1 MEEALLLVPFSAV
14 CYLLN
19 CMPRLMKQG
28 WDVEV
33 LARTLSFVM
42 KVHHEPIVHT
52 KRLLPIIQEL
62 KSLSIQTVDL
72 ERVRKKPSS
81 FMWLV
86 YILIHFVRT
95 ELEPTCMGW
104 KLTREDWRLS
114 KVFTSSK
121 KPHLRDERKKRKDG
135 LKKKQ
140 SRGLF

>member
-42 KVHHEPIVHT
+42 KVHHEPIVRT
-52 KRLLPIIQEL
+52 KRLLPIVQQL

-81 FMWLV
+81 F
-86 YILIHFVRT
+86 
-95 ELEPTCMGW
+95 CA
-104 KLTREDWRLS
+104 
-114 KVFTSSK
+114 
-121 KPHLRDERKKRKDG
+121 
-135 LKKKQ
+135 
-140 SRGLF
+140 

>member
-42 KVHHEPIVHT
+42 KVHHEPIVRT
-52 KRLLPIIQEL
+52 KRLLPIVQQL

-72 ERVRKKPSS
+72 ERVRNKPSS
-81 FMWLV
+81 FCALF
-86 YILIHFVRT
+86 IFL
-95 ELEPTCMGW
+95 
-104 KLTREDWRLS
+104 
-114 KVFTSSK
+114 FT
-121 KPHLRDERKKRKDG
+121 
-135 LKKKQ
+135 
-140 SRGLF
+140 F